1 MTQTNSSTTPRHKSK
16 MFALSLSAVT
26 VVALWL
32 PVVAEAG
39 FRFP

>member
-1 MTQTNSSTTPRHKSK
+1 MTQTTSRAKSK

-39 FRFP
+39 RFSG

>member
-1 MTQTNSSTTPRHKSK
+1 MTQAISRTKSK
-16 MFALSLSAVT
+16 VFALSLSAAT

-39 FRFP
+39 HRFP